1 MDLFTHIQIQG
12 VTLKCKTRKVYSGF
26 YRRTNKQNAN
36 QNYKNN
42 KMYISGGIQYMSPDD
57 WAKVGIISEVLPENL
72 YASCIKEFNWAP
84 RS

>member
-1 MDLFTHIQIQG
+1 MRKTQADIQQEINN
-12 VTLKCKTRKVYSGF
+12 KRKSYNMQKI
-26 YRRTNKQNAN
+26 YCNH
-36 QNYKNN
+36 YKNN